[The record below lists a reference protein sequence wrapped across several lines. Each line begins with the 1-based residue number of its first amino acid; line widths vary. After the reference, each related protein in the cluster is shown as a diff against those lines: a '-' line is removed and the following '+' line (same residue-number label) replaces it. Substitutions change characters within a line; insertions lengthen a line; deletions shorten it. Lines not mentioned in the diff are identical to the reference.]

1 MVNSF
6 NASTVTLSDLNLI
19 EASAGTGKTFTLA
32 ELYCRLVIEK
42 DLTVEQILVVTY
54 TRAATEELRS
64 RLREKLVDTRNE
76 LEEEA
81 DERSLLVRQKLNL
94 AIQSFDEAAV
104 FTIHGF
110 CQRVLGDFAF
120 ESGLAFDIELIGD
133 DHALL
138 QAAVDDFWRR
148 HISIADHKLVR
159 YLLAQRQSP
168 EALLKSIRPLLGK
181 PYLHYL
187 PIDDVDVDK
196 VHQQAKT
203 QFEKLK
209 MLWSDEQD
217 KITATLQNRALL
229 NGNMYRTKS
238 VEKWL
243 LLLVELLSYED
254 VPLKLFAGFDRFTP
268 IKLQDA
274 LKKDQQLPELA
285 FWEASKQL
293 EEIVEHVQAAQAL
306 QYQHLR
312 FSLLIELLTTL
323 KKEKQQQRVQS
334 YDDLLLNLERAL
346 EGSRGDWLVARLRQQ
361 YPAALIDEFQDTDP
375 VQYASFSRIYADSSL
390 PVFLVGD
397 PKQAIYSFRGADIF
411 TYLSAKKS
419 TQHEHTLGT
428 NWRSHPDLV
437 NAVNTILNSK
447 DKPFIY
453 EGIPFH
459 PVKASRENK
468 SILTTLNS
476 NSALQ
481 FLWLDSSEPMG
492 KVEMTQLAAN
502 GTANEIAV
510 LLNQADSSEAILL
523 EKKSEKPI
531 PVSGGDIA
539 ILVRNHDQAHIVQQ
553 CLQMRGINSVQQG
566 RDNVF
571 SSKEALM
578 LERVLFAISE
588 PQNQRLIT
596 VALSTE
602 LWGLN
607 ASELYELQQNE
618 QEWSAQLDLFY
629 DLHQLW
635 LKHGFMRA
643 FRHLMNKISGQQQLL
658 KLTEGERKLTNLLH
672 LCELIQTQCSQ
683 QQYGMEKVLHWVSSR
698 RKSIDPN
705 DESGQLRLESDEQL
719 VKIITIHKSKGLEY
733 PIVFCPF
740 LWDSKLRSTNKEVIS
755 FHAIDDD
762 YRGHV
767 AFSEPSLSAAR
778 ESIALEERAEDLR
791 LLYVAL
797 TRARERCVISWG
809 HVDAAMGSALFSLL
823 HPELEELDREEM
835 LAQVRSLAAGSKGTI
850 SLDII
855 EKKEPVIY
863 KGVKSN
869 KRKFAAK
876 KFKRFIHQP
885 WRIGSFSALTGSHD
899 AEVPDYDSPASNESV
914 VTLEANNAAA
924 RDRFTFPRGAHA
936 GTCLHAIF
944 EHWDFASDDHDAMQ
958 VLVSRTLLQ
967 YGFDESW
974 TAAVCRWVREVI
986 ATSLDNTSGQSFFKL
1001 ADLSQ
1006 DKRLDE
1012 LSFYFP
1018 VTGLTVDSLQKCL
1031 LPLLTAESPLAQVIS
1046 QLKFSSLSGF
1056 MKGFIDLVYESQGR
1070 FYIVDYK
1077 SNWLGMSQGAY
1088 QQDVLDQAMIAHDY
1102 PLQYLIYSL
1111 ALHRYLRLRLSDYD
1125 PDVHLGG
1132 AYYLFIRGMKPN
1144 WGQSGIFFDKPKVE
1158 VLDALDHCLQG
1169 LTND

>member
-6 NASTVTLSDLNLI
+6 NVSTVTLSDLNLI

-32 ELYCRLVIEK
+32 EIYCRLILEQ
-42 DLTVEQILVVTY
+42 DLTVEQILVVTF

-64 RLREKLVDTRNE
+64 RLREKLVNTRNE
-76 LEEEA
+76 LIEEA
-81 DERSLLVRQKLNL
+81 DERSLLARQKLNL
-94 AIQSFDEAAV
+94 AIQSFDEAAI
-104 FTIHGF
+104 FTMHGF

-120 ESGLAFDIELIGD
+120 ESGLAFDLEVIRD

-148 HISIADHKLVR
+148 HITTADHKLVQ
-159 YLLAQRQSP
+159 YLLAKKQSP
-168 EALLKSIRPLLGK
+168 EALLKSIRSLLGK

-187 PIDDVDVDK
+187 PIRDVDIEK
-196 VHQQAKT
+196 EHQQAKI

-209 MLWSDEQD
+209 MLWNIEQD
-217 KITATLQNRALL
+217 IIRATLQDRTLL
-229 NGNMYRTKS
+229 NGVKYGTS
-238 VEKWL
+238 PVQDGLESIDD
-243 LLLVELLSYED
+243 LLSCDD
-254 VPLKLFAGFDRFTP
+254 VPLKLFHGFERFTFT
-268 IKLQDA
+268 KLQDA

-285 FWEASKQL
+285 FWEASEQL
-293 EEIVEHVQAAQAL
+293 QELVEHVQAAQAL

-312 FSLLIELLTTL
+312 YDLLIELLTTL

-334 YDDLLLNLERAL
+334 NDDLLLNLERVL
-346 EGSRGDWLVARLRQQ
+346 EGSGGDWLVARLRQQ

-437 NAVNTILNSK
+437 NAVNTILNNK
-447 DKPFIY
+447 AKPFIY

-459 PVKASRENK
+459 PVKASRERK
-468 SILTTLNS
+468 TILTTLNS

-481 FLWLDSSEPMG
+481 FLWIDSSKEMG
-492 KVEMTQLAAN
+492 KIEMAQLAAK
-502 GTANEIAV
+502 GVADEIAL
-510 LLNQADSSEAILL
+510 LLNQADSCEAILL
-523 EKKSEKPI
+523 DKKAEKPI

-539 ILVRNHDQAHIVQQ
+539 ILVRNHNQAHIVQQ

-588 PQNQRLIT
+588 PQNQRLII

-602 LWGLN
+602 LWGLD
-607 ASELYELQQNE
+607 ASELYELQQDE
-618 QEWSAQLDLFY
+618 QEWSVQLDLFY

-635 LKHGFMRA
+635 VKHGFMRA

-658 KLTEGERKLTNLLH
+658 KLTGGERKLTNLLH
-672 LCELIQTQCSQ
+672 LSELIQTQCSRQ
-683 QQYGMEKVLHWVSSR
+683 KYGMEKVLRWITSR

-740 LWDSKLRSTNKEVIS
+740 LWDSKKGPVNQEVIS
-755 FHAIDDD
+755 FHDRDDD
-762 YRGHV
+762 YRAHV
-767 AFSEPSLSAAR
+767 AFSEPSLSEAR
-778 ESIALEERAEDLR
+778 KSIAIEESAEDLR

-797 TRARERCVISWG
+797 TRARERCVITWG
-809 HVDAAMGSALFSLL
+809 HVKAAKGSALFSLL
-823 HPELEELDREEM
+823 HPELDKLDRGEM

-885 WRIGSFSALTGSHD
+885 WRIGSFSALTGGHD
-899 AEVPDYDSPASNESV
+899 AELPDYDSPGSNETV
-914 VTLEANNAAA
+914 VSIDANNEAAM
-924 RDRFTFPRGAHA
+924 DRFTFPRGAHA

-944 EHWDFASDDHDAMQ
+944 EHWDFASEDHDAMQ
-958 VLVSRTLLQ
+958 ALVSRILLQ
-967 YGFDESW
+967 YGFDELW
-974 TAAVCRWVREVI
+974 TRAVCEWVREVL
-986 ATSLDNTSGQSFFKL
+986 ATSLNNTSGQSFFKL

-1006 DKRLDE
+1006 DQRLDE

-1018 VTGLTVDSLQKCL
+1018 VTSLTVNSLQKCL
-1031 LPLLTAESPLAQVIS
+1031 LPLLDVKSPLAQVIS

-1056 MKGFIDLVYESQGR
+1056 MKGFIDLVYEYQGC

-1077 SNWLGMSQGAY
+1077 SNWLGIGQVAY
-1088 QQDVLDQAMIAHDY
+1088 QQDVLDQAMISHDY

-1125 PDVHLGG
+1125 PEVHLGG

-1144 WGQSGIFFDKPKVE
+1144 WDQSGIFFDRPSAQ
-1158 VLDALDHCLQG
+1158 VLDALDLCLQG